1 MTIDQARL
9 DAFVGRMLAEL
20 GAASIVPLV
29 RIGDEL
35 GLYVAMNG
43 AGPVTPEAL
52 AGKTNTHARCVREWL
67 SAHAAA
73 GYIDYHAATDTF
85 ELTPVQAAVFA
96 DPESPVNMLG
106 GFEVVASSVIDAPR
120 VARAFREGKGLGW
133 HERCDCLFSGVERF
147 FRSGYAQHLVEEWLP
162 ALDGVVDRLEA
173 GARVADVGCGHGA
186 STILMA
192 KAFPSSSF
200 VGFDY
205 HAGSIARARAA
216 AEEAG
221 VAGNVRFAALAASD
235 VPVGGYDLVTL
246 FDSLHDMGDPVGAAS
261 HLRTTLSGD
270 GTLMVVEP
278 MAGDRLED
286 NLNRVGRLYYASSTM
301 ICTPV
306 SMAQEVGLALGA
318 QAGEARL
325 GEVLAE
331 AGFSRVRRAAETPFN
346 MILEARP

>member
-1 MTIDQARL
+1 MTIDQKRL
-9 DAFVGRMLAEL
+9 DAFVGRMLGEL

-35 GLYVAMNG
+35 GLYTAMNG
-43 AGPVTPEAL
+43 AGPITAEEL
-52 AGKTNTHARCVREWL
+52 ARRTDTHVRCIREWL
-67 SAHAAA
+67 AAHAAA
-73 GYIDYHAATDTF
+73 GYIDFHADLDAF

-106 GFEVVASSVIDAPR
+106 GFEVIASSVVDAPR

-147 FRSGYAQHLVEEWLP
+147 FRAGYAHHLVDEWLP
-162 ALDGVVDRLEA
+162 ALDGMVERLQG

-192 KAFPSSSF
+192 KAFPRSNF

-221 VAGNVRFAALAASD
+221 VAGNTRFATLGATD

-246 FDSLHDMGDPVGAAS
+246 FDCLHDMGDPVGAAR
-261 HLRTTLSGD
+261 HLRSTLSGD
-270 GTLMVVEP
+270 GALMLVEP
-278 MAGDRLED
+278 MAGDRLEE
-286 NLNRVGRLYYASSTM
+286 NLNPVGRLYYASSTM

-325 GEVLAE
+325 TEVLAE
-331 AGFSRVRRAAETPFN
+331 AGFGRVRRAAETPFN

>member
-1 MTIDQARL
+1 MTLDQARL
-9 DAFVGRMLAEL
+9 GAFVGRMLGEL

-29 RIGDEL
+29 RVGDEL
-35 GLYVAMNG
+35 GLYDALRG
-43 AGPVTPEAL
+43 AGPTTAGQL
-52 AGKTNTHARCVREWL
+52 AERTATHERCVREWL
-67 SAHAAA
+67 AAHAAA
-73 GYIDYHAATDTF
+73 GYLDYDAVRDTF
-85 ELTPVQAAVFA
+85 EMSPEQAAVFA

-106 GFEVVASSVIDAPR
+106 GFEVIASSVVDAPR
-120 VARAFREGKGLGW
+120 VAEAFRTGKGLDW

-147 FRSGYAQHLVEEWLP
+147 FRAGYHEHLVRDWLP
-162 ALDGVVDRLEA
+162 ALDGVVERLES

-192 KAFPSSSF
+192 KAFPRSNFS
-200 VGFDY
+200 GFDY
-205 HAGSIARARAA
+205 HAGSIQRARVA

-221 VAGNVRFAALAASD
+221 VAANTRFSALSARD
-235 VPVGGYDLVTL
+235 VPVRGFDLVTM
-246 FDSLHDMGDPVGAAS
+246 FDCLHDMGDPVRAAA
-261 HLRTTLSGD
+261 HLRTTLSAD
-270 GTLMVVEP
+270 GVLMLVEP

-286 NLNRVGRLYYASSTM
+286 NLNAVGRLYYASSTM

-325 GEVLAE
+325 AEVLAE

>member
-9 DAFVGRMLAEL
+9 DAFVGRMLGEL

-35 GLYVAMNG
+35 GLYTAMNG
-43 AGPVTPEAL
+43 AGPMTPEAL
-52 AGKTNTHARCVREWL
+52 AGKTRTHARCIREWL
-67 SAHAAA
+67 AAHAAA
-73 GYIDYHAATDTF
+73 GYIDYDAATDRF

-106 GFEVVASSVIDAPR
+106 GFEVIASSVIDAPR

-147 FRSGYAQHLVEEWLP
+147 FRAGYAHHLVADWLP
-162 ALDGVVDRLEA
+162 ALDGMVARLED

-192 KAFPSSSF
+192 KAFPRSNF

-221 VAGNVRFAALAASD
+221 VAGNVRFAALPATE

-246 FDSLHDMGDPVGAAS
+246 FDCLHDMGDPVGAAK

-286 NLNRVGRLYYASSTM
+286 NLNPVGRLYYASSTM

-325 GEVLAE
+325 TEVLGE